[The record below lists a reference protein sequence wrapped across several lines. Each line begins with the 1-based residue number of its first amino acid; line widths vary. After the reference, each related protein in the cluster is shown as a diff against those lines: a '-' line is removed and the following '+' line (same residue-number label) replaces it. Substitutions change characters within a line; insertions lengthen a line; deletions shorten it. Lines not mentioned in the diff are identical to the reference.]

1 VVKSNFIRKGGAAV
15 TRTALPSHRQQRIV
29 SNSKISGGPRKSHL
43 RSLEPRE
50 KSLPRSSTQLR
61 ESEPGHAISNQPKLL
76 QTIDPTE
83 SQPPSNN
90 LEQIKTNKSDKNRMR
105 TIQTVQ
111 VDFDADMPVEGRN
124 AEDENKSPEMMVFDK
139 NIDNDSPRHRGPII
153 AKDAKEQ
160 YGNYLNDDYQ
170 QRRANEALDADQ
182 HQSEQVADSTL
193 QKPVQSI
200 QSLENLVK
208 LRQRLDKDLSNKNDA
223 NSKSL
228 LKNE

>member
-1 VVKSNFIRKGGAAV
+1 
-15 TRTALPSHRQQRIV
+15 
-29 SNSKISGGPRKSHL
+29 
-43 RSLEPRE
+43 
-50 KSLPRSSTQLR
+50 
-61 ESEPGHAISNQPKLL
+61 
-76 QTIDPTE
+76 
-83 SQPPSNN
+83 
-90 LEQIKTNKSDKNRMR
+90 MR

-111 VDFDADMPVEGRN
+111 VDFDTDMPVEGRN
-124 AEDENKSPEMMVFDK
+124 AEDENKSPEIMVFDK
-139 NIDNDSPRHRGPII
+139 NIDNDSPRRRGPAI

-170 QRRANEALDADQ
+170 QRRPNEVLDADQ